1 MKEYRINVR
10 FNLENEPDR
19 RMIDYL
25 NTVKDKRGVSRNQ
38 FIISAIGAYIE
49 ETIQADRD
57 DTLVERL
64 RNMFRDELNNVS
76 FAPPSGNI
84 SAAQCVSITE
94 DEKTANEQAVLDF
107 LDEFG

>member
-38 FIISAIGAYIE
+38 FIISAIRAYIE

-76 FAPPSGNI
+76 FALPSGSI
-84 SAAQCVSITE
+84 SAVQGESINE
-94 DEKTANEQAVLDF
+94 DERTANEQAVLDF
-107 LDEFG
+107 LDEFD

>member
-10 FNLENEPDR
+10 FNLENEADR
-19 RMIDYL
+19 KAVEYL
-25 NTVKDKRGVSRNQ
+25 NTVREKRGVSRNQ

-64 RNMFRDELNNVS
+64 RNIFRDELNNVS
-76 FAPPSGNI
+76 FVPPSGSI
-84 SAAQCVSITE
+84 SAAQVESINE
-94 DEKTANEQAVLDF
+94 DERTANEQAVLDF

>member
-10 FNLENEPDR
+10 FNLENEQDR
-19 RMIDYL
+19 RMIEYL

-49 ETIQADRD
+49 ETRQADRD
-57 DTLVERL
+57 DSLVERL
-64 RNMFRDELNNVS
+64 RNMFRDELNSVS
-76 FAPPSGNI
+76 FLPAPVNI
-84 SAAQCVSITE
+84 SVAQVESITE
-94 DEKTANEQAVLDF
+94 DERAANEQAILDF

>member
-19 RMIDYL
+19 KAVEYL
-25 NTVKDKRGVSRNQ
+25 NTVKEKRGVSRNQ

-49 ETIQADRD
+49 ETTQADRD
-57 DTLVERL
+57 DILVERL
-64 RNMFRDELNNVS
+64 RNMFRDELNNAS
-76 FAPPSGNI
+76 FALPSGSI
-84 SAAQCVSITE
+84 SAAQGKSITE
-94 DEKTANEQAVLDF
+94 DERAANEQAVLDF

>member
-64 RNMFRDELNNVS
+64 RNMFRDELNSVS
-76 FAPPSGNI
+76 FMPAPVNI
-84 SAAQCVSITE
+84 SVAQVESITE
-94 DEKTANEQAVLDF
+94 DERAANEQAVLEF
-107 LDEFG
+107 LDEFD